1 MEIGGQ
7 ERFEF
12 FKSDFFKGASIIAL
26 IFDLARPD
34 TFDRL
39 EKYYNEIRVKA
50 GNIPIILVGN
60 KKDLEKELGIL
71 IGKKKILDV
80 VHRYSLLVYIET
92 SALSG
97 LNIKKL
103 FDKMALL
110 ALMDIRS
117 PPKLGQIIDKENFKF
132 KVVLAGPAAVGKTT
146 ILRTLVDKEFTE
158 QYKLTIG
165 LDTTTQTF
173 EILDEEIS
181 QEVKESIDKAW
192 NSLDKLIKEHL
203 TTQMI
208 ETTQT
213 ETVMTQYDNT
223 NNPSGSSQNRRFKSK
238 YNFLGLIIIL
248 ICIIIAIVIILNSL
262 N

>member
-7 ERFEF
+7 ARFEF

-80 VHRYSLLVYIET
+80 VHRYSLLEYIET

-158 QYKLTIG
+158 QYKLTVG

-173 EILDEEIS
+173 EIPDEEIS

-192 NSLDKLIKEHL
+192 NSLDKIIRKQT

-213 ETVMTQYDNT
+213 ETVMALHDNT
-223 NNPSGSSQNRRFKSK
+223 NNPVELSQNRRFKRK
-238 YNFLGLIIIL
+238 YNFLGLIVIL

>member
-7 ERFEF
+7 ERFKF
-12 FKSDFFKGASIIAL
+12 FKSDFFKGASVIAL

-39 EKYYNEIRVKA
+39 EKYYNEIRGKA

-60 KKDLEKELGIL
+60 KKDLEKDLGIL
-71 IGKKKILDV
+71 IRKKKILDV
-80 VHRYSLLVYIET
+80 VHRYSLLEYIET

-110 ALMDIRS
+110 ALIDIRS

-158 QYKLTIG
+158 QYKLTVG
-165 LDTTTQTF
+165 LDTTTQTY
-173 EILDEEIS
+173 EIPDEEIS
-181 QEVKESIDKAW
+181 QEAKESIEKAW
-192 NSLDKLIKEHL
+192 NSLDKIIKKQT

-208 ETTQT
+208 EATQT
-213 ETVMTQYDNT
+213 ETVMAQHNDI
-223 NNPSGSSQNRRFKSK
+223 NNPSESSQNWRLKRK

-248 ICIIIAIVIILNSL
+248 ICIILTIIIIFNSFT
-262 N
+262 

>member
-12 FKSDFFKGASIIAL
+12 FKSDFFKGASVIAL

-80 VHRYSLLVYIET
+80 VHRYSLLEYIET
-92 SALSG
+92 SALSS

-110 ALMDIRS
+110 ALMDIHS

-146 ILRTLVDKEFTE
+146 ILSALVDKEFTE
-158 QYKLTIG
+158 QYKLTVG

-173 EILDEEIS
+173 EIPDEEIS

-213 ETVMTQYDNT
+213 ETVMTQHDNIHKK
-223 NNPSGSSQNRRFKSK
+223 SELSQNRRFKSK

-248 ICIIIAIVIILNSL
+248 ICIILAIILIFNSQ

>member
-7 ERFEF
+7 ARFEF

-80 VHRYSLLVYIET
+80 VHRYSLLEYIET

-117 PPKLGQIIDKENFKF
+117 PPKLGQIIDKGNFKF

-158 QYKLTIG
+158 QYKLTVG

-173 EILDEEIS
+173 EIPDEEIS

-192 NSLDKLIKEHL
+192 NSLDKIIRKQT

-213 ETVMTQYDNT
+213 ETVMALHDNT
-223 NNPSGSSQNRRFKSK
+223 NNPVELSQNRRFKRK
-238 YNFLGLIIIL
+238 YNFLGLIVIL